1 MEWSHFQDSEETFP
15 SSEKKNPGQTQIWIF
30 CIALIEKAHYM
41 TYIQTLCLFLGAPVW
56 TTKSEI
62 ELGIMMEKRAYIVG
76 RPIHC
81 SLTVDFTHCDNY
93 INFVP

>member
-1 MEWSHFQDSEETFP
+1 MRKYGIPNIS
-15 SSEKKNPGQTQIWIF
+15 
-30 CIALIEKAHYM
+30 AIEKSHYRR
-41 TYIQTLCLFLGAPVW
+41 YIQTLCLFLGAPVW

-62 ELGIMMEKRAYIVG
+62 ELGIMMEKQAYIVG